1 MKINHNITALNAY
14 RNLSVNNST
23 TAKSLE
29 KLSSGLRINRASDD
43 AAGLAISEKMRS
55 QIRGLDMAERN
66 ALDGVSFI
74 QTAEGALSSTHEI
87 LQRMR
92 ELAIQAGNDSNTD
105 VDRKAIQEE
114 INQLTNEVNRI
125 SNTTEFNTK
134 KLLDGSLS
142 NEITTKMAGAQSVP
156 SIEPGQ
162 VTAEGLTFS
171 FTGAGATLN
180 GYTVEFGTIADG
192 TSETASIDT
201 ANKKIIINGDFDN
214 TDGAGDYSSREN
226 IKAAIEAVFKAQG
239 GSFAGINATVSGNS
253 RAVITGSEPIGGSDT
268 IPAVQP
274 VPVTAGDGL
283 TFKFTGADGKL
294 NGYKIKLV
302 NAGNDAPTLA
312 SIDQTSKEITIN
324 GDFDSADTNYA
335 SIIDIQNEVNDELS
349 ANFPGIAVT
358 VEGAASTDTTGS
370 EAIGGSN
377 AIPAVQPSQVTAE
390 GLTFDFAGADGTLN
404 GYTIEFGIVADGT
417 PVSASIDT
425 NKIIINGDF
434 DNTDGTGTYSSAT
447 DIKAAIESA
456 FTEQGGSFT
465 GITATVGGT
474 PSAVITG
481 SSKING
487 GVDGVPAI
495 EGVYQFQVNPQDIII
510 DSVTFNYD
518 ETGSAG
524 WKDMTDLKDKI
535 NANTILNAK
544 YEASVIDGKI
554 ELKQK
559 TGQES
564 ATAPVV
570 NNGNNL
576 VTLQIGA
583 NQGQTVSLEV
593 KNMQAETLGIS
604 DTIKGGEQK
613 VTLSN
618 GQEVTVWYTKD
629 KLSNN
634 GSTDTPTE
642 YTLDISSNEKAG
654 AAITVLDDAIQRVS
668 SERSRMGAVQNRLEY
683 AVSNLKYMS
692 ENVTASESRI
702 RDLDMALEMSTYTKN
717 NILVQSAQAMLAQ
730 ANQMPQGVLQ
740 LLK

>member
-66 ALDGVSFI
+66 ALDGISFI

-114 INQLTNEVNRI
+114 INQLTNEINRI

-142 NEITTKMAGAQSVP
+142 NEIITKMAGAQSVP

-214 TDGAGDYSSREN
+214 TDGNGTYSSTAD
-226 IKAAIEAVFKAQG
+226 IKAAIEAVFNAQG
-239 GSFAGINATVSGNS
+239 GSFAGITATVLGDP
-253 RAVITGSEPIGGSDT
+253 RAVIEGSLAIRDGADEVAAI
-268 IPAVQP
+268 QP
-274 VPVTAGDGL
+274 TTVTAGTL
-283 TFKFTGADGKL
+283 TFDFSGANGTLSNYTIELVDAGVSGTTTANINTGTE
-294 NGYKIKLV
+294 KITISYDFS
-302 NAGNDAPTLA
+302 NAPLA
-312 SIDQTSKEITIN
+312 SDIN
-324 GDFDSADTNYA
+324 T
-335 SIIDIQNEVNDELS
+335 EVNNALNNS
-349 ANFPGIAVT
+349 FTGIAVVVGGT
-358 VEGAASTDTTGS
+358 APTTAASS
-370 EAIGGSN
+370 SAIGGSN
-377 AIPAVQPSQVTAE
+377 AIPAVQPGQVTAE
-390 GLTFDFAGADGTLN
+390 GLTFDFAGAGATLN
-404 GYTIEFGIVADGT
+404 GYTVEFGTVEDGT
-417 PVSASIDT
+417 TETASIDT
-425 NKIIINGDF
+425 ANKKIIINGDF
-434 DNTDGTGTYSSAT
+434 DNTDGNGGYSST
-447 DIKAAIESA
+447 VDIKAAIEAA
-456 FTEQGGSFT
+456 FTAQGGSFA

-487 GVDGVPAI
+487 GADGVPAI

-510 DSVTFNYD
+510 DSVTFDYD

-524 WKDMTDLKDKI
+524 WKDANELKDKI
-535 NANTILNAK
+535 NGNAILNAK
-544 YEASVIDGKI
+544 YEASVVDGKI
-554 ELKQK
+554 QLKQK

-564 ATAPVV
+564 ATAPIV

-618 GQEVTVWYTKD
+618 GQEVTVWYTKE
-629 KLSNN
+629 KMSNN

-654 AAITVLDDAIQRVS
+654 AAVTVLDDAIQRVS

>member
-66 ALDGVSFI
+66 ALDGISFI

-114 INQLTNEVNRI
+114 INQLTNEINRI

-142 NEITTKMAGAQSVP
+142 NEITTKMSGAQSVP

-162 VTAEGLTFS
+162 VIAEGLTFS

-180 GYTVEFGTIADG
+180 GYTIEFGTVADG
-192 TSETASIDT
+192 EKESASIDK
-201 ANKKIIINGDFDN
+201 ANKKIIISGDFVN
-214 TDGAGDYSSREN
+214 TDGNGTYSSTTD
-226 IKAAIEAVFKAQG
+226 IQAAIEDAFTAEG
-239 GSFAGINATVSGNS
+239 GSFAGIKANVGGAPSVAITVS
-253 RAVITGSEPIGGSDT
+253 
-268 IPAVQP
+268 
-274 VPVTAGDGL
+274 
-283 TFKFTGADGKL
+283 
-294 NGYKIKLV
+294 
-302 NAGNDAPTLA
+302 
-312 SIDQTSKEITIN
+312 
-324 GDFDSADTNYA
+324 
-335 SIIDIQNEVNDELS
+335 
-349 ANFPGIAVT
+349 
-358 VEGAASTDTTGS
+358 
-370 EAIGGSN
+370 EALDGSN
-377 AIPAVQPSQVTAE
+377 AIPAVQPGQVTAGK
-390 GLTFDFAGADGTLN
+390 GLTFDFTGADGALN
-404 GYTIEFGIVADGT
+404 GYTIEMVNDGDD
-417 PVSASIDT
+417 VSASAIIDKT
-425 NKIIINGDF
+425 TKTITINGDF
-434 DNTDGTGTYSSAT
+434 DDTDTNGNYASITDIQTKINEQLAVEFPGITVTVGGSASTDTTASAEIGGSNAILAVQPDPVTVEGLTFEFDGAGAKLNGYKVEFGTVADGKAVSAGIDTKNQKIIISGDFINTDGKGTYSSIQT
-447 DIKAAIESA
+447 IEAAIQAEL
-456 FTEQGGSFT
+456 EKDDSFD
-465 GITATVGGT
+465 GITVTVTGT
-474 PSAVITG
+474 PGASITG
-481 SSKING
+481 SAAISG
-487 GVDGVPAI
+487 GVDEPLAI
-495 EGVYQFQVNPQDIII
+495 PGVYQFQVNPQDITI
-510 DSVTFNYD
+510 DGITLTYN
-518 ETGSAG
+518 AG
-524 WKDMTDLKDKI
+524 WKDADTLKDAI
-535 NANTILNAK
+535 NADGTLNKK
-544 YEASVIDGKI
+544 YEASVVDGKI
-554 ELKQK
+554 QLTQK

-564 ATAPVV
+564 ATAPVIS
-570 NNGNNL
+570 NGNNL

-618 GQEVTVWYTKD
+618 GQEVTVWYTTD
-629 KLSNN
+629 RLSTN
-634 GSTDTPTE
+634 GSTDTLTE
-642 YTLDISSNEKAG
+642 FTLDVSSNEKAG